1 MKAVGYLQS
10 LPVDAP
16 QALFD
21 FELTVP
27 VASGR
32 DLLVRVEAISVN
44 PVDAKVRK
52 RAQPE
57 GDEPKILGWDAA
69 GVVEAVGEGVTLF
82 KVGDEVWYAGEL
94 MRQGCNSEFH
104 LVDERLV
111 GRKPKSLSFLEA
123 AALPLTTVTAWEML
137 FDRLEISEY
146 DLGAILIV
154 GAGGG
159 VGSILIQLA
168 KKLTWFTVVA
178 TASRPETV
186 EWVKSLG
193 ADHVIDHSKPMVE
206 QLERIGE
213 PVKYIASLTNTGDY
227 LDQYAALIAPQGKIV
242 VIDDPAA
249 IDIMPF
255 KRKSV
260 SWHWELMFTRSLFR
274 TEDMIKQHEMLN
286 RVSELVDSG
295 DVKTTVA
302 ENFGTINAANLL
314 KAHALLESGKSRG
327 KIVLSGF

>member
-1 MKAVGYLQS
+1 MKAIGYKES

-16 QALFD
+16 LALFD
-21 FELTVP
+21 FELPSP

-44 PVDAKVRK
+44 PVDTKVRK

-111 GRKPKSLSFLEA
+111 GRKPKSLSFVEA

-137 FDRLEISEY
+137 FDRLEISEG
-146 DLGAILIV
+146 DLGAILVV

-168 KKLTWFTVVA
+168 KRLTALRVVA
-178 TASRPETV
+178 TASREETV
-186 EWVKSLG
+186 DWVKSLG

-206 QLERIGE
+206 QLERIGV
-213 PVKYIASLTNTGDY
+213 PINYIASLTNTGDY

-242 VIDDPAA
+242 VIDDPVA

-255 KRKSV
+255 KRKSI

-274 TEDMIKQHEMLN
+274 TEDMIKQHEMLE
-286 RVSELVDSG
+286 RVADMVDRG
-295 DVKTTVA
+295 AVKTTVG
-302 ENFGTINAANLL
+302 ENFGSINAANLL
-314 KAHALLESGKSRG
+314 RAHTLLESGKSRG